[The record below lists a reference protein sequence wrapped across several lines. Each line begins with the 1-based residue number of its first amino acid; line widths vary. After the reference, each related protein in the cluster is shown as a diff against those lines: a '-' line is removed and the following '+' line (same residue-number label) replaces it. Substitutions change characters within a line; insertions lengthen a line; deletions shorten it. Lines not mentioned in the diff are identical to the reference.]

1 MSSSTSSSS
10 SRLDAFITAIAEK
23 AAEQFIEKIRELTRV
38 EKIREL
44 KRAYISDGSFRVTVD
59 LPRHMEIAGFG
70 PTEGWTPGVMLL
82 KTSWWSAAR
91 CWHRRLA
98 KLEETA
104 NRLSAQTHAL
114 IAASFSTL
122 TDAEFSGSVR
132 FYTHTFCCD
141 CDRLLSAELV
151 CYTTAALPQTCDRL
165 LMRVLD
171 RAFRVLSAAVVLKKK
186 CPATMM
192 ADKIELV
199 PPRKQKHK

>member
-23 AAEQFIEKIRELTRV
+23 AAEQFIEKIRELRV
-38 EKIREL
+38 
-44 KRAYISDGSFRVTVD
+44 YICDGSFRVTVN
-59 LPRHMEIAGFG
+59 LPQSMEIAGFG
-70 PTEGWTPGVMLL
+70 PTKGWTPGVMRL
-82 KTSWWSAAR
+82 KTSWSSAAVRTR
-91 CWHRRLA
+91 CRHRRLA

-132 FYTHTFCCD
+132 FYTHTECCD
-141 CDRLLSAELV
+141 IDRLLSAELV
-151 CYTTAALPQTCDRL
+151 CYTTAALPHPKTCDRL
-165 LMRVLD
+165 LVRVLD
-171 RAFRVLSAAVVLKKK
+171 RAFRVK
-186 CPATMM
+186 CRAIMM

>member
-1 MSSSTSSSS
+1 MSSSSSSSS

-91 CWHRRLA
+91 CRHRRLA

-132 FYTHTFCCD
+132 FYTHTECCD
-141 CDRLLSAELV
+141 IDRLLSAELV
-151 CYTTAALPQTCDRL
+151 CYTTAALPHPKTCDRL
-165 LMRVLD
+165 LVRVLD
-171 RAFRVLSAAVVLKKK
+171 RAFRVK
-186 CPATMM
+186 CRAIMM